1 MKKLSLYIFFLL
13 MWCNVGFAIDNWR
26 IEQVLNNEFTE
37 VSTNGMVTD
46 GDRYRLHISNNG
58 KCNTVEDGFTFFT
71 KANHPNI
78 LNIIGKKVLLEA
90 MGVKIFSEVKTVLP
104 AMGGHLVWLTNGL
117 YNIEEHG
124 KFLENSEKLEVN
136 LIAVYYDEKTSWDAE
151 DFFDILFNSWDLT
164 NVYSALMEGKENCLN
179 NKLN

>member
-1 MKKLSLYIFFLL
+1 MLLLASKYKLE
-13 MWCNVGFAIDNWR
+13 ID
-26 IEQVLNNEFTE
+26 
-37 VSTNGMVTD
+37 
-46 GDRYRLHISNNG
+46 LHIDES
-58 KCNTVEDGFTFFT
+58 
-71 KANHPNI
+71 
-78 LNIIGKKVLLEA
+78 IIEPGAGIKVLLET
-90 MGVKIFSEVKTVLP
+90 MGAKIFSEVKTVLP

-136 LIAVYYDEKTSWDAE
+136 LIAVYYDENTSWDAE

-179 NKLN
+179 NKLNLTYYY